1 MNMKTEADADRTP
14 QVIWLHG
21 DHLSANNPAL
31 TRYPDAPV
39 VFVFDEDFLSEA
51 QFAFHR
57 LFFLY
62 ESVVEIFKER
72 TAAGRV
78 CSLRRGNV
86 VAEVRAFAQ
95 QWKAET
101 IVTTMTPES
110 RFADYRS
117 ALEESHKVEVIPVP
131 SLVSYN
137 AARVP
142 RRFSAWWREI
152 ESDALQTED

>member
-1 MNMKTEADADRTP
+1 M
-14 QVIWLHG
+14 
-21 DHLSANNPAL
+21 

-101 IVTTMTPES
+101 IV
-110 RFADYRS
+110 
-117 ALEESHKVEVIPVP
+117 
-131 SLVSYN
+131 
-137 AARVP
+137 
-142 RRFSAWWREI
+142 
-152 ESDALQTED
+152 